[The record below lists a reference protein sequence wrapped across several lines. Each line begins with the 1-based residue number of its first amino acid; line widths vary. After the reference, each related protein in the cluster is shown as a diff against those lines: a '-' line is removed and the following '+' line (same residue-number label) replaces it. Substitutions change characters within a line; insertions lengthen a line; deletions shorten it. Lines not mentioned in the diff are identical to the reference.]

1 MKEYQRDVRPK
12 HVIQSALAE
21 HSVEAGHQILFDKT
35 TTIANDIIFSEEQRG
50 FENTETFRQFE
61 QRLKLK

>member
-1 MKEYQRDVRPK
+1 MVNVCMKEHQRDVRSK

-21 HSVEAGHQILFDKT
+21 HSEAGHQILFDKT

-61 QRLKLK
+61 